1 MSIRQIRLNSVDQ
14 IKTRIREF
22 EGKRVQVVLSNN
34 TAFYAKVKS
43 VSENGIVVENGRLK
57 KNLLPFN
64 SIAEIYFDQPV

>member
-1 MSIRQIRLNSVDQ
+1 MNSVDQ